1 MPKLRIILVIVV
13 KIKNP
18 TCHIRQNIKSYLP
31 YTSKCKIL
39 LVIFVKMIILLV
51 IDVTINYL
59 TCHRR
64 QTPPPLQALQSKTR
78 WLSPMAETVQS
89 QWEWGRKRFRS
100 KQNTKKNK
108 QIDLYEKARPT
119 WPSSAI
125 SKVSSRLPIRVTVSS
140 AMSVMFENIASS
152 SWLVVRSSWEY
163 WEYCENIPWCSKIAP
178 FVSVPWTPWWSCVD
192 LWGRTSPTIWGL
204 SRPPRRS

>member
-1 MPKLRIILVIVV
+1 MRV
-13 KIKNP
+13 
-18 TCHIRQNIKSYLP
+18 
-31 YTSKCKIL
+31 
-39 LVIFVKMIILLV
+39 
-51 IDVTINYL
+51 
-59 TCHRR
+59 
-64 QTPPPLQALQSKTR
+64 
-78 WLSPMAETVQS
+78 
-89 QWEWGRKRFRS
+89 
-100 KQNTKKNK
+100 
-108 QIDLYEKARPT
+108 RPT

-152 SWLVVRSSWEY
+152 SWLVVRSSWEFWEY
-163 WEYCENIPWCSKIAP
+163 WKYCENIWWFSKILHRFHLDQADKKFDWSNKNFSTSCCDYNDYFSGNTSTVSTKSIKANKECSP